1 MLHRSVLAFLIA
13 ALAAFPALSR
23 AGESR
28 WEVIHFYSLAE
39 GRSVAIGVPA
49 EWERVGEGRGLGTS
63 SALRFLDE
71 TGNRIEIPVAALLRA
86 SAEKRV
92 IRAED
97 ARKLGQK
104 VRNWS

>member
-1 MLHRSVLAFLIA
+1 MLRRSVLALLIA
-13 ALAAFPALSR
+13 ACAAFPALSR
-23 AGESR
+23 ASENR
-28 WEVIHFYSLAE
+28 WEVIHVYSLAE

-49 EWERVGEGRGLGTS
+49 EWERVGDGRGLGMNST
-63 SALRFLDE
+63 LRFLDE

-86 SAEKRV
+86 AAEKRV